1 MHPFVTAVLLW
12 MAGFDAL
19 ELDPEPQPPHGELAQ
34 AIQGVGRGEG
44 DPVVCAYRNGKPEVL
59 ERSLKDCECVGFLRS
74 RQGFA
79 AEQVAAGKVGDGER
93 VAVLAVGEHEFALV
107 VGAPELVRVHWLRE
121 HGPLRPMA
129 TPPAPHQA
137 MPIEHRVDGADGG
150 ALHRRVLTPTA
161 PAALRGAPP
170 PGPPRA

>member
-1 MHPFVTAVLLW
+1 MRSSWLRSRSHHTASLLRPYRAW
-12 MAGFDAL
+12 AEAKGTPL
-19 ELDPEPQPPHGELAQ
+19 S
-34 AIQGVGRGEG
+34 
-44 DPVVCAYRNGKPEVL
+44 VCIAMGSPEVL
-59 ERSLKDCECVGFLRS
+59 ERSLEDCECVGFLRS

-79 AEQVAAGKVGDGER
+79 AEQIAAGKVGDGER
-93 VAVLAVGEHEFALV
+93 VAVLSVGEHEFALV

-150 ALHRRVLTPTA
+150 ALHRRVLTP
-161 PAALRGAPP
+161 
-170 PGPPRA
+170 